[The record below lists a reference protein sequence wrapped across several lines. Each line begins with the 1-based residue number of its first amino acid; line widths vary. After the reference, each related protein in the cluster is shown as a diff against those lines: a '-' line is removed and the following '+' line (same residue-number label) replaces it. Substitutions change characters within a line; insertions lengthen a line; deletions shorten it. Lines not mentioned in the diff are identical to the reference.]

1 MSAGFKYNIDPE
13 PSIEER
19 YDVST
24 GVRRRGPYRLD
35 TTNLNI
41 GDNLPSFI
49 PIAANLKNKKCFV
62 VRNVQVVEEYVS
74 GATSLKIKKGSFVYT
89 GMHIGNGTNG
99 ATISAINKSD
109 AKFDLLIITDFGAN
123 LDKGAVLFE
132 ATAIAGTT
140 PKNVANSAL
149 YESRKVEEGN
159 NLVALLSV
167 AREIE
172 PDKLIVPFSA
182 KDKEKLGSDFQFNE

>member
-1 MSAGFKYNIDPE
+1 MSAGFKYNLTPE

-24 GVRRRGPYRLD
+24 GIRRRGPYKLD
-35 TTNLNI
+35 TTNLTV

-49 PIAANLKNKKCFV
+49 PIAANLKNKKCYV
-62 VRNVQVVEEYVS
+62 VRNVKVTEAYVS
-74 GATSLKIKKGSFVYT
+74 GATSLKIKKGSYVYA
-89 GMHIGNGTNG
+89 GMHIGNGTKG
-99 ATISAINKSD
+99 ATVSAINKSN
-109 AKFDLLIITDFGAN
+109 ASYDLLTITDFGAN
-123 LDKGAVLFE
+123 LAVGDVLFE
-132 ATAIAGTT
+132 ATAVAGTT

-149 YESRKVEEGN
+149 YESRKVEDGI
-159 NLVALLSV
+159 NLIALLSA

-172 PDKLIVPFSA
+172 PNKLVVPFSA

>member
-1 MSAGFKYNIDPE
+1 MSAGFTYNLTPE

-24 GVRRRGPYRLD
+24 GIRRRGPYKLD
-35 TTNLNI
+35 TTNLNV

-49 PIAANLKNKKCFV
+49 PIAADLKTKKCSV
-62 VRNVQVVEEYVS
+62 VRNVAVVEAYTS
-74 GATSLKIKKGSFVYT
+74 GGTSLKIKKGSFVYV
-89 GMHIGNGTNG
+89 GMHIGNGTKG
-99 ATISAINKSD
+99 ASISAISKANAGYDELTIS
-109 AKFDLLIITDFGAN
+109 DFGAN
-123 LDKGAVLFE
+123 IAIGTVLFE
-132 ATAIAGTT
+132 ATAAGGTT

-149 YESRKVEEGN
+149 YESRKVEDGI

>member
-24 GVRRRGPYRLD
+24 GIRRRGPYRLD

-49 PIAANLKNKKCFV
+49 PIAANLKNKKCVV
-62 VRNVQVVEEYVS
+62 VRNVQVAEAYVS
-74 GATSLKIKKGSFVYT
+74 GATSLKIKKRSYVYV
-89 GMHIGNGTNG
+89 GMHIGNGTKG
-99 ATISAINKSD
+99 ATVSAIDKSN
-109 AKFDLLIITDFGAN
+109 AKFDLLTISDFGAN
-123 LDKGAVLFE
+123 LAADAVLFE
-132 ATAIAGTT
+132 ATAAGGTT

-149 YESRKVEEGN
+149 YENRKVEDGH

>member
-1 MSAGFKYNIDPE
+1 MSAGFKYNLTPE
-13 PSIEER
+13 PSVEER

-24 GVRRRGPYRLD
+24 GVRRRGPYKLD
-35 TTNLNI
+35 TTNLNV

-49 PIAANLKNKKCFV
+49 PIAADLKYKKCVV
-62 VRNVQVVEEYVS
+62 VRNVQVTDAYTS
-74 GATSLKIKKGSFVYT
+74 GATSLNIKKGSFVYV
-89 GMHIGNGTNG
+89 GMFIGNGTNG
-99 ATISAINKSD
+99 ATVSAISKAN
-109 AKFDLLIITDFGAN
+109 AGYDLLTITDFGAN
-123 LDKGAVLFE
+123 LAVGDILFE
-132 ATAIAGTT
+132 AADVTGAA

-149 YESRKVEEGN
+149 YESRKVEDGI

>member
-1 MSAGFKYNIDPE
+1 MSAGFKYNLTPE

-24 GVRRRGPYRLD
+24 GIRRRGPYKLD
-35 TTNLNI
+35 TTNLTV

-49 PIAANLKNKKCFV
+49 PIAANLKNKKCYV
-62 VRNVQVVEEYVS
+62 VRNVKVTEAYVS
-74 GATSLKIKKGSFVYT
+74 GATSLKIKKGSYPYV
-89 GMHIGNGTNG
+89 GMHIGNGTKG
-99 ATISAINKSD
+99 ATVSAINKSN
-109 AKFDLLIITDFGAN
+109 ASYDLLTITDFGAN
-123 LDKGAVLFE
+123 LAVGDVLFE
-132 ATAIAGTT
+132 ATAVAGTT

-149 YESRKVEEGN
+149 YESRKVEDGI
-159 NLVALLSV
+159 NLIALLSA

-172 PDKLIVPFSA
+172 PDKLVVPFSA